1 MFRNAINLPFKL
13 LGIPL
18 KLDISFLLV
27 LPLFAWLIGSQIP
40 AYIALFGLDID
51 PANFQKG
58 FTPYLLGLIAAVGL
72 FVSVVIHELGHAVTA
87 KAFNV
92 KTKDITLWFLGG
104 VAQLEDIPRKRGA
117 EAIIAIVGP
126 ITSLLLAGLFELLR
140 QGLAWSDA
148 SLFVLSYLAITNV
161 VLAVFN
167 LLPAL
172 PLDGGRVLRSLLAL
186 RLPYLQATRIS
197 ANISRLIAIILGI
210 SGLLSFNLLLVAIAF
225 FIFIAVQSEATYAFL
240 SETLENLSVSKL
252 MTSEISSVSPNMSVE
267 ELLEFMLAKKH
278 LAYPV
283 INEEQLLG
291 IITLRQVRNLDDEGK
306 ITEVMLPPSTI
317 PVNAGAL
324 EALKRLSQPGVDMLV
339 VVDNQEQ
346 MLGVVTKTDLLRVI
360 QISGIEQVVSG

>member
-1 MFRNAINLPFKL
+1 MFNNTINLPFKL

-40 AYIALFGLDID
+40 AYIDLLGLEID
-51 PANFQKG
+51 PANFQEG
-58 FTPYLLGLIAAVGL
+58 FTPYLLGLIAALGL

-104 VAQLEDIPRKRGA
+104 VAQLEEIPRKRGV

-126 ITSLLLAGLFELLR
+126 ITSLLLAGVFELLR
-140 QGLAWSDA
+140 QGLAWGA
-148 SLFVLSYLAITNV
+148 APLFILSYLAITNIA
-161 VLAVFN
+161 LAVFN

-186 RLPYLQATRIS
+186 RLPYLRATRIS

-210 SGLLSFNLLLVAIAF
+210 FGLLSFNLLLVAIAF

-252 MTSEISSVSPNMSVE
+252 MTTEISSVSPSMSIE

-283 INEEQLLG
+283 VDKKLIG

-317 PVNAGAL
+317 SVRAGAL
-324 EALKRLSQPGVDMLV
+324 EALKRLSQPGVDMLI
-339 VVDNQEQ
+339 VVDSQEQ

-360 QISGIEQVVSG
+360 QISGIEKIVSD

>member
-1 MFRNAINLPFKL
+1 MFRNTINLPFKL

-27 LPLFAWLIGSQIP
+27 LPLFAWLIGSRIP
-40 AYIALFGLDID
+40 AYINLLGLEID
-51 PANFQKG
+51 PTSLQRG
-58 FTPYLLGLIAAVGL
+58 FTPYFLGLIAALGL

-87 KAFNV
+87 RIFKV

-104 VAQLEDIPRKRGA
+104 VAQLEDMPRKRGA
-117 EAIIAIVGP
+117 EAIIAIAGP
-126 ITSLLLAGLFELLR
+126 ITSLLLAGCFELLR
-140 QGLAWSDA
+140 QGLAGGA
-148 SLFVLSYLAITNV
+148 APLFVLSYLAITNV

-186 RLPYLQATRIS
+186 RLPYLRATRIS
-197 ANISRLIAIILGI
+197 ANISRLLAVILGI
-210 SGLLSFNLLLVAIAF
+210 FGLLSFNLLLVAIAF

-252 MTSEISSVSPNMSVE
+252 MTTEISSVAPDMSVE

-283 INEEQLLG
+283 VDKELLG
-291 IITLRQVRNLDDEGK
+291 IITLRQIRSLDNEDK
-306 ITEVMLPPSTI
+306 ITEVMSPPSMI
-317 PVNAGAL
+317 SVNAGAL
-324 EALKRLSQPGVDMLV
+324 EALKHLSQPGVDMLV

-360 QISGIEQVVSG
+360 QISGVEQEVL